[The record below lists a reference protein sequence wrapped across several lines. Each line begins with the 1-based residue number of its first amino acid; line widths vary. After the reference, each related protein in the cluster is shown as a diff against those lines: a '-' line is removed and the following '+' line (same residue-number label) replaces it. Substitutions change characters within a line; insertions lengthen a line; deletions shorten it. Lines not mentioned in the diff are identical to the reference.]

1 MALHYI
7 GPMPVIVAEVDIGNE
22 KEILKSGLRCAPS
35 QTAKKSESEDDN
47 CPDLVGCFSDIG
59 YPQSA

>member
-1 MALHYI
+1 MALHYS

-47 CPDLVGCFSDIG
+47 CGGWFGVFLILVILK
-59 YPQSA
+59 